1 LLDISEV
8 SDFSDY
14 FVICSGTSER
24 MIEALAND
32 ITKHLRNNNK
42 IRGTVEGLPQDGWI
56 LVDYGPVLM
65 HIFSPERRIFYN
77 LEELW
82 SDGQVLLHLQ

>member
-1 LLDISEV
+1 
-8 SDFSDY
+8 
-14 FVICSGTSER
+14 
-24 MIEALAND
+24 MIEALASD
-32 ITKHLRNNNK
+32 IVKHLRNKNK
-42 IRGTVEGLPQDGWI
+42 VRGKVEGFPQDGWI

-65 HIFSPERRIFYN
+65 HIFSPEKRTFYN

>member
-1 LLDISEV
+1 
-8 SDFSDY
+8 
-14 FVICSGTSER
+14 
-24 MIEALAND
+24 MIEALASD
-32 ITKHLRNNNK
+32 IVKHLRNVDK
-42 IRGTVEGLPQDGWI
+42 VCGKVEGLPQDGWI

-65 HIFSPERRIFYN
+65 HIFSPEKRTFYN

>member
-1 LLDISEV
+1 
-8 SDFSDY
+8 
-14 FVICSGTSER
+14 
-24 MIEALAND
+24 MIEALVSD
-32 ITKHLRNNNK
+32 IVKHLRNMNK
-42 IRGTVEGLPQDGWI
+42 VRGKVEGLPQDGWI

-65 HIFSPERRIFYN
+65 HIFSREKRTFYN

>member
-1 LLDISEV
+1 
-8 SDFSDY
+8 
-14 FVICSGTSER
+14 
-24 MIEALAND
+24 MIEALASD
-32 ITKHLRNNNK
+32 IVKHLRNINK
-42 IRGTVEGLPQDGWI
+42 VRGKVEGLPQDGWI

-65 HIFSPERRIFYN
+65 HIFSREKRTFYN

>member
-1 LLDISEV
+1 
-8 SDFSDY
+8 
-14 FVICSGTSER
+14 
-24 MIEALAND
+24 MIEALASD
-32 ITKHLRNNNK
+32 IVKHLRNINK
-42 IRGTVEGLPQDGWI
+42 VRGKVEGFPQDGWI

-65 HIFSPERRIFYN
+65 HIFSPEKRTFYN